1 MLLYILLYYFVYRRV
16 GGKEY
21 YGEAKEKAK
30 ARQEYTTRSGSG
42 ENVGLVES
50 RLMINV

>member
-1 MLLYILLYYFVYRRV
+1 MYYAIVLYLHCRRV

-30 ARQEYTTRSGSG
+30 ARQEYSTRSGSG

-50 RLMINV
+50 RLMMNV